1 MSIGMNVLS
10 GRWLFDHDHLR
21 QSIKKILTTLVG
33 TRIERRE
40 FGSLIPELVDSPVNS
55 KLIMLIYASVA
66 TALMQHEPRL
76 KLQRI
81 QTEFNNNLNEPKL
94 VILLEGVVMINAW
107 QEYVEL
113 TIGLD

>member
-1 MSIGMNVLS
+1 MSIGMDSNT
-10 GRWLFDHDHLR
+10 GRWLFDHEHLR

-40 FGSLIPELVDSPVNS
+40 FGSLIPDLVDSPGNDR
-55 KLIMLIYASVA
+55 LIILIYASVA
-66 TALMQHEPRL
+66 TALMLHEPRL
-76 KLQRI
+76 KIQRI

-107 QEYVEL
+107 QESVEL